1 VYPCYLNANKSVAEG
16 RKVPRAAAADNPNT
30 QEIFDCVAQGLK
42 LPAEIERKRHPR
54 DWMWLG
60 RVRVALRGAGGE
72 LLNPEVPDR
81 EHLIAAVAAVL
92 RVFRGTVA
100 LESISPL
107 LTLRPP
113 HPPRRANAVREDRGA
128 GAAPPRALG
137 QGPCGGGRGAERR
150 RGAAAA
156 ASGGRQEGRQEEEV
170 SASGLFAMSGREEKA
185 GVA

>member
-72 LLNPEVPDR
+72 LLNPDVPDR

-92 RVFRGTVA
+92 RVFRGAAA
-100 LESISPL
+100 LQSINPL
-107 LTLRPP
+107 LTLHPP

-128 GAAPPRALG
+128 GAAPPWALG
-137 QGPCGGGRGAERR
+137 QGPRGGGGGRGAERR

-156 ASGGRQEGRQEEEV
+156 AGGGRQEGR
-170 SASGLFAMSGREEKA
+170 
-185 GVA
+185 